1 MQEKHHNSVW
11 CCVAAVGA
19 GSAHMGWFNKQED
32 KLTAAAAMPEV
43 ELKAKK
49 VQKESMDED
58 FVPVLVSLS
67 L

>member
-1 MQEKHHNSVW
+1 
-11 CCVAAVGA
+11 
-19 GSAHMGWFNKQED
+19 
-32 KLTAAAAMPEV
+32 LTAAAAMPEV